1 MITKDEFYR
10 FVDSFN
16 GEYDELDLLNIGKKF
31 RELPVKQRNW
41 QELVNYLNLEKSGNA
56 FRVWVYRNTLNM
68 EDELETEENAEPVS
82 EDARFREEYATINLS
97 DLNKV

>member
-56 FRVWVYRNTLNM
+56 FRV
-68 EDELETEENAEPVS
+68 
-82 EDARFREEYATINLS
+82 
-97 DLNKV
+97 